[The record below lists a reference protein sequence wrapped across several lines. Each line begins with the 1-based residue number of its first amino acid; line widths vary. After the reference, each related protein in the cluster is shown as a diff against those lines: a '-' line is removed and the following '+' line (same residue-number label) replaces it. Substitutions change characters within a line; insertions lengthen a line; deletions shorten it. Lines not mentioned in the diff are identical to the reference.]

1 MPKAA
6 PARMPMPA
14 PTIRSR
20 CQLLPWSISV
30 TAPPIS
36 APVNPPKSASVAMM
50 AAELRPVGTVSTPVV
65 VVSTA
70 TRGGG
75 FGSFGLTTTCVE
87 GGGGLVCV
95 VTVVLGGGG
104 GCCCVCTVVVVW
116 AKAGSAIAVKAKRSF
131 FMEWLPG
138 CGPARVEFALRNTA
152 TILDRLQGRL
162 AGERFFQRIG
172 DGLQDLEPCVQL
184 VVGLYDHPW
193 RDRSARLLEHV
204 ARRLLVRVPPGAV
217 APVFLGDLVLLVRR
231 RLPVLEAPELLVLRD
246 RQPELHDHV
255 AVLG

>member
-50 AAELRPVGTVSTPVV
+50 AAELRPVGSVSTPVV

-104 GCCCVCTVVVVW
+104 DCGCVCTVVVVW
-116 AKAGSAIAVKAKRSF
+116 PKAGSAIAVKAKRSF
-131 FMEWLPG
+131 FMECSRAG
-138 CGPARVEFALRNTA
+138 ASRVEFALRNTA
-152 TILDRLQGRL
+152 TILDRLEGRL
-162 AGERFFQRIG
+162 ASESFFQRAG
-172 DGLQDLEPCVQL
+172 DGL
-184 VVGLYDHPW
+184 
-193 RDRSARLLEHV
+193 LEHL
-204 ARRLLVRVPPGAV
+204 ARRLHAARIHPFEEEVDHLALAGALARKLRPGEV
-217 APVFLGDLVLLVRR
+217 ALRLQQRITDPGRLFLPGLLVDLDPQLGGFEHATSVPR
-231 RLPVLEAPELLVLRD
+231 PV
-246 RQPELHDHV
+246 
-255 AVLG
+255 